1 MKSKTL
7 RLLVVISVLIIA
19 SHSVMAQINK
29 TYTGNWSFTAP
40 SAPDEYMSGVIEL
53 KKDSAIITFTDM
65 SYRFPSNWVKVKN
78 DSLLFETTINND
90 AVLFSLK
97 LDKKNITGN
106 AIWSEGET
114 QMILTKKESKD

>member
-1 MKSKTL
+1 MKSATL
-7 RLLVVISVLIIA
+7 RLFVVISVLLIA
-19 SHSVMAQINK
+19 SYSANAQINK
-29 TYTGNWSFTAP
+29 TYAGNWSFTAP
-40 SAPDEYMSGVIEL
+40 SAPEGYVSGIIEL

-65 SYRFPSNWVKVKN
+65 SYRFPSNWIKVKN

-106 AIWSEGET
+106 AVWSEGET
-114 QMILTKKESKD
+114 LMILTKKESKD